1 MRTILSLCLCA
12 AMTLGATAQND
23 DHEMKEKAMASAKA
37 RTEQL
42 TLQLGLTPEQSEQVM
57 QAMLAAEL
65 KALPERQQCKAI
77 EARVT
82 TLFEGAYD
90 GLSANLT
97 PEQTTKLANLRKAG
111 EINTACCDAGDKAG
125 CSHGTAKAATKG
137 SCCAGG
143 HAAAGHGEAPANSL
157 EKTDEGKKTR

>member
-23 DHEMKEKAMASAKA
+23 DHEMKEKAMANAKA

-42 TLQLGLTPEQSEQVM
+42 TLQLGLTPEQSEQVL
-57 QAMLAAEL
+57 QAMVVAEL

-82 TLFEGAYD
+82 NLFEGAYD

-111 EINTACCDAGDKAG
+111 EINTTCCASAGKAG
-125 CSHGTAKAATKG
+125 CEHAAPAKAG
-137 SCCAGG
+137 CCAGG
-143 HAAAGHGEAPANSL
+143 KAGAGHTAAPANSL
-157 EKTDEGKKTR
+157 EKTEEGRKPR